1 MTGPATTGRPSS
13 SPEGGRPRQAVALPP
28 PARRLRTAAA
38 VAVAAGAA
46 LAVTGTSALLT
57 TSDGRPEPLAI
68 GTLPVPSAD
77 TSGKE
82 TPGAPPTGIRV
93 PSLGIAQGLSGLRV
107 QQGGQL
113 DVPED
118 PSSIGW
124 WSDGPRPGDPGAAV
138 VVGHVDSATG
148 PAVFHG
154 LSSLRPGNKIAIR
167 RDDGTEVV
175 FTVRALRQ
183 YEKDSLPGNRVFTT
197 TGPPA
202 LRLITCGGTYDR
214 ERGEYSDNLVVYAT
228 LAH

>member
-13 SPEGGRPRQAVALPP
+13 SSEGGRPRYASLPP
-28 PARRLRTAAA
+28 PARWLRTAAV

-46 LAVTGTSALLT
+46 LAVAGTSALLT

-68 GTLPVPSAD
+68 GALPVPSGD

-82 TPGAPPTGIRV
+82 PPGSPPTSIRV
-93 PSLGIAQGLSGLRV
+93 PSLGIAQGLSRLRV

-118 PSSIGW
+118 PSRIGW

-154 LSSLRPGNKIAIR
+154 LSSLRPGNRIAIR
-167 RDDGTEVV
+167 RDDGSDVV

-183 YEKDSLPGNRVFTT
+183 YEKDSLPGNRVFAT

-214 ERGEYSDNLVVYAT
+214 EQGEYSDNLVVYAT
-228 LAH
+228 LTH